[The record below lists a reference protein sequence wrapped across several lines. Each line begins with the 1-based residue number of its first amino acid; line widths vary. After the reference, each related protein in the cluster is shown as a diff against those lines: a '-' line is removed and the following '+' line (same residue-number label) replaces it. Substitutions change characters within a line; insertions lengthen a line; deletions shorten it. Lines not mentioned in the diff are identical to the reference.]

1 MIVTFG
7 RSCASIEDKQIVNL
21 IMKFLPAVL
30 LFSMTLLPSVGAA
43 KMLYAGGSLP
53 LDQHKVR
60 ASLGHDELVFMQH
73 NRRIAIPVK
82 SITEISVGTSPRE
95 HYIGVSTASAQVL
108 LKLSGSQYREF
119 LAALERSTG
128 IKATNTT
135 LVPTVVRYGI

>member
-7 RSCASIEDKQIVNL
+7 RSCASIEDKRIVNL
-21 IMKFLPAVL
+21 IMKFLPVVL
-30 LFSMTLLPSVGAA
+30 LFSMTLLPSAGAA

-53 LDQHKVR
+53 LDQQKVR

-82 SITEISVGTSPRE
+82 SITEISIGARE
-95 HYIGVSTASAQVL
+95 HYIGVSTANTQVL

-128 IKATNTT
+128 IKATNTAQ
-135 LVPTVVRYGI
+135 VPTVVRYGI